1 MTTTIEVNR
10 LRMRAY
16 IGVHEQE
23 RLIGNTFEI
32 TVHLR
37 CNIDQAIASDT
48 LSATID
54 YSEVISIVKGEMS
67 KPAQLL
73 EYVVGRIRT
82 ALLSRFPNILG
93 GRISLA
99 KLTPP
104 IPVEV
109 ESVAVTIEW

>member
-1 MTTTIEVNR
+1 
-10 LRMRAY
+10 MRAY
-16 IGVHEQE
+16 IGVMEQE

-32 TVHLR
+32 TIHLR
-37 CNIDQAIASDT
+37 CNIDQAISSDT

-54 YSEVISIVKGEMS
+54 YSEVINLVKGEMS

-73 EYVVGRIRT
+73 EYVAGRVRA
-82 ALLSRFPNILG
+82 ALLTRFPNILG
-93 GRISLA
+93 GRISIA
-99 KLTPP
+99 KITPP